1 MQKARWWTWSPP
13 EPLPESQ
20 DLKDILALQGTLL
33 PTLSLFL
40 ELQNVAMGKTA
51 SLGIWLLI

>member
-1 MQKARWWTWSPP
+1 MHKARWWTWSPG
-13 EPLPESQ
+13 PLAENP

-51 SLGIWLLI
+51 SPGIWLLI